1 MATTTTAYTEEQ
13 TKRMLAVYDP
23 TADEAERSERVEA
36 LAAEFGKSV
45 KSIIAKLSRE
55 GVYVKKVPTRK
66 DGTAIIKKDE
76 TADAIGK
83 ILGLSEPDTASLS
96 KANRKALLAIFE
108 ALANSKPIS

>member
-1 MATTTTAYTEEQ
+1 MATTTTAYTPEQ

-23 TADEAERSERVEA
+23 SMPEAERSERVEA

-45 KSIIAKLSRE
+45 KSVIAKLSRE
-55 GVYVKKVPTRK
+55 GVYVKKIATRK
-66 DGTAIIKKDE
+66 DGTAIQKKDA

-83 ILGLSEPDTASLS
+83 ILGMSEPDTASLS
-96 KANRKALLAIFE
+96 KANRKALQMIFD